1 MEAKEQNYGT
11 VREPGEEAPSSA
23 AVELGP
29 LGTVT
34 GEERTWAVMAH
45 LSMFLNLFTIFLG
58 PVAAFVVWLV
68 YRDRSEAVAFQA
80 LQSAWYQAGWLLVLG
95 AGWAIT
101 GLLTLVLVGFLLIPV
116 MALLSL
122 IPFVHAGYA
131 AYRVGRDGG
140 YRYPLVADL
149 IERR

>member
-11 VREPGEEAPSSA
+11 VREPGGPGPA
-23 AVELGP
+23 AVEPGP
-29 LGTVT
+29 VGTLT

-45 LSMFLNLFTIFLG
+45 LSTFLNLFTVFLG

-68 YRDRSEAVAFQA
+68 YRDRSERVAFHA
-80 LQSAWYQAGWLLVLG
+80 LQSAWYQAGWLVILG
-95 AGWAIT
+95 VGWAVT

-116 MALLSL
+116 MALVSL
-122 IPFVHAGYA
+122 IPFGHAAYA
-131 AYRVGRDGG
+131 AYRVGRDGE

-149 IERR
+149 IENR